1 MQQFYRQHFFDTFKA
16 QNTSGLF
23 EAVLILKDARNSL
36 GAFQIV
42 ATITNR
48 RQRFQRLTGL
58 GVRCS
63 LRQFEIHPILL
74 SGIITYELYVDKNK

>member
-1 MQQFYRQHFFDTFKA
+1 MSETHPK
-16 QNTSGLF
+16 
-23 EAVLILKDARNSL
+23 ILKLRKLDAV

-63 LRQFEIHPILL
+63 LRQFEIHPIPWLAY
-74 SGIITYELYVDKNK
+74 STNTWDAVVGIVTKQCGP